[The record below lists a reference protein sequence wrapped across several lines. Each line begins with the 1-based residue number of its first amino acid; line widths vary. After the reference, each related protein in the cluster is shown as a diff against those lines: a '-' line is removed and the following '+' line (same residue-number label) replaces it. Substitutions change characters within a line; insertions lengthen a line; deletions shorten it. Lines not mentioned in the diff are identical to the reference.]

1 MVRYFRQ
8 ERLGLGYIFIPHY
21 RRLLF
26 SILIVKLAQF
36 TSIQIILILFISELM
51 AIVILNSKPL
61 KSRADNVSESMNE
74 VVALSPDGFL
84 ATLPVPLKSLAELAA
99 GQADVAWTTL
109 ASSPLAY
116 YIIEPRLTCNP

>member
-1 MVRYFRQ
+1 
-8 ERLGLGYIFIPHY
+8 
-21 RRLLF
+21 
-26 SILIVKLAQF
+26 
-36 TSIQIILILFISELM
+36 
-51 AIVILNSKPL
+51 
-61 KSRADNVSESMNE
+61 MNE

-84 ATLPVPLKSLAELAA
+84 ATLPVPLKSLAELAAWQAWTSFLATLHVPLTSLAELAA